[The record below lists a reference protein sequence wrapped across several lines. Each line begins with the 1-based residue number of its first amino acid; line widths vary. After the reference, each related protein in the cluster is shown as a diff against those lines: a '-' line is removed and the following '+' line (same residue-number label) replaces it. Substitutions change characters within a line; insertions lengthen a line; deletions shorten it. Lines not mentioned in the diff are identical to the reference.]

1 MSLSSGAVSMGEV
14 VGVEVVKIADFGLY
28 VKLPNGQEGLVH
40 VSQIA
45 NEYVKNIN
53 DYARMGDHFSV
64 KVIQN
69 RGGRLELSA
78 KEVEPLRKKAAGAD
92 SARNAQDEFEDKLK
106 RFMINS
112 DRTQA
117 DIRRNREARRTGKKI
132 SRFRR

>member
-1 MSLSSGAVSMGEV
+1 MGEV
-14 VGVEVVKIADFGLY
+14 VEVEVVKVADFGIY

-45 NEYVKNIN
+45 NEFVKNVG
-53 DYARMGDHFSV
+53 DYARLGDRFSV

-78 KEVEPLRKKAAGAD
+78 KVVEPLKKRSEGAD
-92 SARNAQDEFEDKLK
+92 SARSAQDEFEDKLK
-106 RFMINS
+106 KFMINS

-117 DIRRNREARRTGKKI
+117 DIRRNREARRTGKKL